1 MSFTTGSSLGDK
13 QLLDFLT
20 IDLSQQPKFLHL
32 LVCLLLVEETR
43 WDRTFARPLLQTG
56 LPYLYGTTSS
66 KFFVQYMAK
75 FSAASGSTDF
85 SFSYSESLNIL
96 LSREAPESEIMPPS

>member
-32 LVCLLLVEETR
+32 LVYLLLVEETR
-43 WDRTFARPLLQTG
+43 WDRIFARPLLQTG

-66 KFFVQYMAK
+66 GFFVQYMAK

-85 SFSYSESLNIL
+85 SF
-96 LSREAPESEIMPPS
+96 

>member
-56 LPYLYGTTSS
+56 LPYLY
-66 KFFVQYMAK
+66 
-75 FSAASGSTDF
+75 
-85 SFSYSESLNIL
+85 ELLHLNFLCNTWLNFQQRQDQLIFPFLIL
-96 LSREAPESEIMPPS
+96 NH